1 MNSPQLRQQLLA
13 SAVLVGTLV
22 VAIVAAQVVVD
33 SRMISSTFIAAPS
46 DVLLSIPGAAS
57 VSSVPMLDTL
67 AEVALSFLLSLAIG
81 ITAGLLIGNFSLL
94 YRTSNGVLTALYSVP
109 KITILPAMV
118 LWLGLG
124 TNSVVSFATLESCIP
139 ITLLVTGAV
148 RGFDERLVVVAKA
161 IGATPVQIQTK
172 VMLPGMRPQLL
183 ASIQIGL
190 VFSVIGVI
198 LAQMFLGAGG
208 VGTLLLNDAYELQ
221 VSQLYAVSILFALV
235 VVAILTAFRVALE
248 RVASSEHASLNL

>member
-1 MNSPQLRQQLLA
+1 MSSLRLRQQLLA
-13 SAVLVGTLV
+13 SAVLVLTLV
-22 VAIVAAQVVVD
+22 VAFAAVQFLVEGKV
-33 SRMISSTFIAAPS
+33 ISSTFIAAPS
-46 DVLLSIPGAAS
+46 DVLLSLPGAAA
-57 VSSVPMLDTL
+57 VSSVPILDTL
-67 AEVALSFLLSLAIG
+67 AEIGVSFLLSLAIG
-81 ITAGLLIGNFSLL
+81 VMAGLLIGNFSLL
-94 YRTSNGVLTALYSVP
+94 YRASNGILTALYSVP

-124 TNSVVSFATLESCIP
+124 TNSVLSFATLESCIP

-148 RGFDERLVVVAKA
+148 RGFDERLVVVARA

-221 VSQLYAVSILFALV
+221 VAQLYAVSIVFALV
-235 VVAILTAFRVALE
+235 VVAILTACRAALE
-248 RVASSEHASLNL
+248 RVASSEHASLTL

>member
-1 MNSPQLRQQLLA
+1 MSPQLRHHLLA
-13 SAVLVGTLV
+13 SAILASTLV
-22 VAIVAAQVVVD
+22 LATVVAQIVVD
-33 SRMISSTFIAAPS
+33 SRIVSSTFIAAPS
-46 DVLLSIPGAAS
+46 DVLLALPGAAS
-57 VSSVPMLDTL
+57 VSPMPILDTL
-67 AEVALSFLLSLAIG
+67 VEVAVSFLLSLAIG

-94 YRTSNGVLTALYSVP
+94 YRTSNGILTALYSIP

-124 TNSVVSFATLESCIP
+124 TNSVVCFATLESCIP
-139 ITLLVTGAV
+139 IALLVAGAV
-148 RGFDERLVVVAKA
+148 RGFDERLVVVARA

-172 VMLPGMRPQLL
+172 VVLPGMRPQLL

-221 VSQLYAVSILFALV
+221 VAQLYAVTIVFALV
-235 VVAILTAFRVALE
+235 VVAILAACRVALE
-248 RVASSEHASLNL
+248 RVASGEHASLTL

>member
-1 MNSPQLRQQLLA
+1 VNSLRLRQQLLA
-13 SAVLVGTLV
+13 SAVLVTTLI
-22 VAIVAAQVVVD
+22 VAIVAVQLVVD
-33 SRMISSTFIAAPS
+33 GKIVSSTFVAAPS
-46 DVLLSIPGAAS
+46 DVILSLPGAAS
-57 VSSVPMLDTL
+57 ASSVPIMSTL
-67 AEVALSFLLSLAIG
+67 VEVALSFLLSMAIG
-81 ITAGLLIGNFSLL
+81 ITTGLLIGNFSLL
-94 YRTSNGVLTALYSVP
+94 YRTTNGLLTALYSIP

-124 TNSVVSFATLESCIP
+124 INSVVTFATLESCIP
-139 ITLLVTGAV
+139 ISLLVTGAV
-148 RGFDERLVVVAKA
+148 RGFDDRLVVVARS

-221 VSQLYAVSILFALV
+221 VAQLYAVSIVFALV
-235 VVAILTAFRVALE
+235 VVAILTACRLALE
-248 RVASSEHASLNL
+248 RVASSEHASLTL